1 MTAEATVLV
10 EENHNL
16 IYGYLHRMRLSI
28 EEYYDL
34 AAIGL
39 CKAANSFDI
48 SAGYKFST
56 YAYKCMNN
64 EVLRQIQKENRHITP
79 LLVLNDDKAPLHL
92 FLSSHIT
99 TIEDIITITR
109 LKEII
114 AGLPPQKQEIVRLTL
129 TGLNQRE
136 IAERLHISQA
146 SVSRLLGIVR
156 TELTKE
162 RT

>member
-39 CKAANSFDI
+39 CKAANSFDV

-64 EVLRQIQKENRHITP
+64 EVLRQMQKENRHITP
-79 LLVLNDDKAPLHL
+79 LLILDDDKAPLHL
-92 FLSSHIT
+92 FLSSQI
-99 TIEDIITITR
+99 TIEDTIVITWLREIITD
-109 LKEII
+109 
-114 AGLPPQKQEIVRLTL
+114 LPPQKQEIVRLTL
-129 TGLNQRE
+129 MGLNQRE
-136 IAERLHISQA
+136 IAERLHVSQA

-156 TELTKE
+156 NKLTEE
-162 RT
+162 SF

>member
-1 MTAEATVLV
+1 MTTETTVLV

-39 CKAANSFDI
+39 CKAANSFDT

-79 LLVLNDDKAPLHL
+79 LLVLDDNKTPLHL
-92 FLSSHIT
+92 FLSSQT

-109 LKEII
+109 LKEIV
-114 AGLPPQKQEIVRLTL
+114 AELPPQKQEIVRLTL